1 MPYLTENFTR
11 ASDED
16 DNILSDT
23 EDEDYVPPQ
32 PTEEEKVGEQNEL
45 HSSLFG
51 DSEDDGDIPPPP
63 PPMDNENSEDED
75 DDDVDSLASEN
86 YDNPIRPGLQED
98 EIINEYYGD
107 DDDDDDDDDEDESDN
122 YLQKFDQLNKKNIIQ
137 EYHPELVAHN
147 NDEVETLSRIVRNEQ
162 GVIIDPLH
170 KTLPFLTKYEKAR
183 ILGERAKQLNMGAK
197 PLVEI
202 GPEVID
208 GYLIALKEFED
219 KKIPFVIK
227 RPMPNGGC
235 EYWKF
240 KDLEVI

>member
-1 MPYLTENFTR
+1 MPYLIENFTR

-63 PPMDNENSEDED
+63 PMDNENSEDED

-107 DDDDDDDDDEDESDN
+107 DDDDDDEDDEDESDN

-147 NDEVETLSRIVRNEQ
+147 NDEVETLSRVVRNEQ

-170 KTLPFLTKYEKAR
+170 KTLPFITKYEKAR
-183 ILGERAKQLNMGAK
+183 ILGERAKQINMGAK
-197 PLVEI
+197 PLIEI
-202 GPEVID
+202 GPEVMD
-208 GYLIALKEFED
+208 GYLIALKEFQE
-219 KKIPFVIK
+219 KRIPFVIK